1 MNGDSMKRYRT
12 PLILLVALV
21 LLAVT
26 NPSFDR
32 HKGKIAEQ
40 TREESGI
47 LSAAVGALRN
57 ELGYLRYRNYLICST
72 TVAKVG
78 PPHMVSIGA
87 LGMVMVVSAD

>member
-1 MNGDSMKRYRT
+1 MKRYRT
-12 PLILLVALV
+12 PLILLAALA

-32 HKGKIAEQ
+32 HKEKIAKQ
-40 TREESGI
+40 AREESGI
-47 LSAAVGALRN
+47 ISAAVGALRN
-57 ELGYLRYRNYLICST
+57 ELGFLRYRNYLICSV

-78 PPHMVSIGA
+78 QPHLVSIGA

>member
-1 MNGDSMKRYRT
+1 MKRYRT
-12 PLILLVALV
+12 PLILLAALI

-32 HKGKIAEQ
+32 HKAKIAEQ

-47 LSAAVGALRN
+47 ISAAVGALRN
-57 ELGYLRYRNYLICST
+57 ELGFLRYRNYLICSA

-78 PPHMVSIGA
+78 SPRLVSIG
-87 LGMVMVVSAD
+87 LIGMVMVVSAD

>member
-1 MNGDSMKRYRT
+1 MKRYRT
-12 PLILLVALV
+12 PLIIAAALV

-32 HKGKIAEQ
+32 HKGKIAER

-57 ELGYLRYRNYLICST
+57 ELGYLRYRNYLFCSA

-78 PPHMVSIGA
+78 RPRLVSVGV
-87 LGMVMVVSAD
+87 LGVVVVVSTE

>member
-1 MNGDSMKRYRT
+1 MKRYRT

-26 NPSFDR
+26 NPSFDL
-32 HKGKIAEQ
+32 HKEKIAAQ

-57 ELGYLRYRNYLICST
+57 ELGYLRYRNYLVCST
-72 TVAKVG
+72 TVTKVG
-78 PPHMVSIGA
+78 HPHMVSIGA